1 MKPKPGK
8 SLTRHTAE
16 MIAAELFTFGPERA
30 DRLVMEFKHIK
41 RVPGPGWCERAVADK
56 IEQTLLCTHLG
67 HWIEKKKAVK
77 KCS

>member
-1 MKPKPGK
+1 
-8 SLTRHTAE
+8 
-16 MIAAELFTFGPERA
+16 
-30 DRLVMEFKHIK
+30 MEFKHIK

-67 HWIEKKKAVK
+67 NWIEKKKAVK